1 MSKFNSS
8 NLKAFVDTGV
18 SLFVLRVFAAGFIL
32 FGHGWGKIMN
42 VINGNFQFGD
52 PIGLGPEVSLILAA
66 FAEGICAIFILV
78 GAYTRLA
85 SLILM
90 INLSVAVL
98 FYHFPAGDSFGGM
111 EPALLY
117 LLIFTTIFLIGP
129 GKFSVDSNNRAT
141 V

>member
-1 MSKFNSS
+1 MSKLNSS
-8 NLKAFVDTGV
+8 RINEFVTTDV
-18 SLFVLRVFAAGFIL
+18 SLFILRVFAAGFIM

-52 PIGLGPEVSLILAA
+52 PIGIGPEASLILAA
-66 FAEGICAIFILV
+66 FAEGICAIFIII
-78 GAYTRLA
+78 GCYTRLA

-90 INLSVAVL
+90 INMSVAVL

-111 EPALLY
+111 ETALLY
-117 LLIFTTIFLIGP
+117 LLLFTVIFLLGP
-129 GKFSVDSNNRAT
+129 GKFSFDSKSNTA